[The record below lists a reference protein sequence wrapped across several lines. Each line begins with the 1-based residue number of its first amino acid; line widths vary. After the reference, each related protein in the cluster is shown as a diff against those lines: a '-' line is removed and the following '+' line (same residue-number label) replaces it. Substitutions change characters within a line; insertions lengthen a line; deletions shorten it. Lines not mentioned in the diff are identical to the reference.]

1 MLRDETSGDS
11 RGAIKFSKT
20 HGSSNFTIE
29 LLFDTV
35 SILGIT
41 LYDFLFLFFF
51 NFRLSSVSLYEKNEK
66 NIIKRKRG
74 IMYVESYNRELKYSK
89 VYFKR
94 YSA

>member
-41 LYDFLFLFFF
+41 LYDFLFLFFLIF
-51 NFRLSSVSLYEKNEK
+51 DSHRLLYKK
-66 NIIKRKRG
+66 MKKI
-74 IMYVESYNRELKYSK
+74 
-89 VYFKR
+89 
-94 YSA
+94 